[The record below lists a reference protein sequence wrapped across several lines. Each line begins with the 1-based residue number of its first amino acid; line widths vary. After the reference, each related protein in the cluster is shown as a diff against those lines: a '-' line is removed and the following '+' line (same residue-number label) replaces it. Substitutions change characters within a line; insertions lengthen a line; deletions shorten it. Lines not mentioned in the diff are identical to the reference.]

1 MGVHQESCKE
11 RKIAIILKLVRMNFF
26 LSEEGGSVRMG
37 TSQQTHN
44 TVLILPLILQLTPPK
59 CTQNHR
65 ERWPLF
71 KLAVTGDG
79 IFESRPQECSRIGG
93 KETII

>member
-44 TVLILPLILQLTPPK
+44 TVLILPLILQLTP
-59 CTQNHR
+59 
-65 ERWPLF
+65 LF
-71 KLAVTGDG
+71 KLAGTGDG